1 MKRTLKLNGKVFD
14 VKSDIHGEPTI
25 CSKDLYSCYD
35 RPSIYKQSIW
45 TDWCSWFMNIGCF
58 TFGIRSYN
66 TFMFT
71 IEAIVYVEEF
81 ESECYLLITPTRQ
94 ELRVI
99 C

>member
-1 MKRTLKLNGKVFD
+1 MKRTFNLYGKLFE
-14 VKSDIHGEPTI
+14 VKSDIHEEPFI
-25 CSKDLYSCYD
+25 SSKDLYSCYD

-45 TDWCSWFMNIGCF
+45 ANWCSWFMDMGCF
-58 TFGIRSYN
+58 EFGIRSYN

-71 IEAIVYVEEF
+71 IEAIIYVQEF
-81 ESECYLLITPTRQ
+81 ESDCYLLITPSRQ